1 MALAE
6 SLKKLD
12 NKFKLLEI
20 KDKNTEKILNEK
32 KERELKRQVQVI
44 SQKLEEIY
52 DLRTEIEELK
62 IAEDESPEQVE
73 EWGKEFEARTEHY
86 EQVVESLTN
95 ATATIDND
103 REKVKTELAKQEE
116 ELRMKRRY
124 EEEQRIEEM
133 RLKMREQF
141 SKKHADEKTPVAE
154 GTDVKVKL
162 PKLTITKFKG
172 TSLDWM
178 RFWNQF
184 TAEIDSTKIAGVSKF
199 SYLKELLDPKV
210 KPLIDGLP
218 FTSEGYERAKNI
230 LQTKFGK
237 TSEVITAHV
246 RGIMDLPTVN
256 GSNPAKIHD
265 FFEKLVTHV
274 QAVETMGKLK
284 TINGYVR
291 LLLDRLPGIRSD
303 LVRDDVNW
311 TNWEFPHLVE
321 ALRLWTERNP
331 ISDERKEHT
340 VQRKFD
346 RTLQTRQKQWKPK
359 SCVYCDNEMHK
370 PLNCQHV
377 SSTEARKQVV
387 ARKRLCFNC
396 LGIGH
401 RATECTSKQNCTKC
415 GSRHHSSICDKS
427 QEVASTMMLTTETQH
442 VAYPVAVVKVNGI
455 KCRALLDTGAGS
467 SYASASLINR
477 LGIPAARVENR
488 KIEMMVHTAVRKI
501 QVYNLKI
508 TNLEE
513 DFEMCADISK
523 VDKDVLLSLENPKYE
538 AMVNKYRHLSDLR
551 LNDMD
556 NKSELPVHLV
566 LGTSEYS
573 RIKTAT
579 KPRIGNPGEPV
590 AEYTRLGWT
599 IISPGAELDMSNLF
613 LARSATEDYDRLC
626 SWDVLGIED
635 SPAEYQSTV
644 YEDFK
649 EQLTRSKEGWYET
662 GLLWKVGHP
671 TLSTNEKG
679 SLARLSTLLKK
690 LKRQPDLYQDY
701 NAVIKDYL
709 NQGIVERVS
718 CNAMPHGK
726 VFYIPHKAVVREQ
739 AESTKLR
746 VVFDA
751 SAREDN
757 RSPSLN
763 DCLETGPSLQNL
775 LWNVVVRNRMKPIA
789 LAGDIKKA
797 FLQVRIRGE
806 DRDALRFHWIKDIQT
821 EEVETLR
828 FSRVMFGL
836 TQSPFLLGGT
846 IEQHLAGY
854 GNQAKELIE
863 EIRRSLYVDDLISGG
878 YNSDEVR
885 NFKTKATEIFREAGF
900 ELHKWHSND
909 KELESEDA
917 DETDSEQSY
926 AKQQLGVR
934 PEETKLL
941 GLHWNKASDT
951 IAVSFPAKLGDMTKR
966 GVLQTIAS
974 IYDPLGIV
982 SPITLQ
988 GKLLFR
994 ELCDRGLTWDQ
1005 QLPEDLR
1012 GRWKQFCGNLST
1024 KMEMSR
1030 SLCLYREEIHS
1041 IELHAFGDA
1050 SEKGISAVVYAVT
1063 QQPSGYSVGVIA
1075 ARSRLAKKDTTIPR
1089 LELVSS
1095 HMAAN
1100 LLENVKDALEGL
1112 PVTSTIAWI
1121 DSKVALHWIK
1131 GEGNYKQFVNNRVKK
1146 IRSKEFITWKH
1157 VPGEQNPADVG
1168 SRGCSAT
1175 KLQQQEIWW
1184 KGPLWLIHKDQ
1195 WPEDVTTVPSV
1206 ESETEAR
1213 KVKEVLATTISM
1225 ESGFEDL
1232 IQRFSYKKVIRITA
1246 WIIRF
1251 KENCKSTEKR
1261 RGPLITEE
1269 VCAAKEVWIKRTQE
1283 QVAGSSEFEQHK
1295 SQLRLEMDNRG
1306 IYVCYGRLQG
1316 DYPVYLPTKSA
1327 FTEALV
1333 RNAHLT
1339 TLHGGVGLTI
1349 TKIREHYWV
1358 PKLRQ
1363 LTKKIVKNCFGC
1375 KRFQAVALK
1384 EPPQAS
1390 LPTERTVGERPFQV
1404 IGLDY
1409 AGPLYYKKREKTM
1422 GKAYILLLTC
1432 SLTRAI
1438 CLELLPDQT
1447 LERFLPTLKKFIAR
1461 RGRPEKIY
1469 SDNFSTFVAA
1479 AKWIKKAIQNEA
1491 VHDFLVNNEINWRFN
1506 LSRAPWWGGQFERM
1520 VGLVKQTLYK
1530 NVGRASLTW
1539 DELADLLQDVE
1550 LTLNNRPLGYVEDD
1564 VQMPVLTPNIM
1575 LFGQPNITLEETNG
1589 EIDDRDLRRRARYLN
1604 ECKKKIW
1611 NRWSNEYIRGLRERH
1626 NLLHHGKTN
1635 ALKIGDVMMIKGDE
1649 KNRGHWKLGI
1659 VKELITGRDGVIRG
1673 AKLRAGN
1680 ATLERAVQHLY
1691 PMELQCDDALEK
1703 EDHASQDMELNAD
1716 AKEFR
1721 PRRDAAIAAKLRITD
1736 QMEDEDEEPVV
1747 DW

>member
-73 EWGKEFEARTEHY
+73 EWGKEFEARAEHY

-116 ELRMKRRY
+116 EFRMKRRY

-331 ISDERKEHT
+331 IFDERKEHT
-340 VQRKFD
+340 AQRKFD

-359 SCVYCDNEMHK
+359 SCVYCDNDMHK
-370 PLNCQHV
+370 PINCQHV

-477 LGIPAARVENR
+477 LGIPATRVENR

-513 DFEMCADISK
+513 DFEMCADVSK

-590 AEYTRLGWT
+590 AEYTRLGGT
-599 IISPGAELDMSNLF
+599 IISPGAELDISNLF

-679 SLARLSTLLKK
+679 SLARLSALLKK

-718 CNAMPHGK
+718 CDAMPHGK

-854 GNQAKELIE
+854 GNQARELIE
-863 EIRRSLYVDDLISGG
+863 EIKRSLYVDDLISGG

-885 NFKTKATEIFREAGF
+885 NFKTKATEIFTEAGF

-917 DETDSEQSY
+917 DEADSEQSY

-941 GLHWNKASDT
+941 GLHWNKTSDT

-1012 GRWKQFCGNLST
+1012 SRWKQFCGNLPT
-1024 KMEMSR
+1024 KMEMNR

-1041 IELHAFGDA
+1041 IELHAFGEP
-1050 SEKGISAVVYAVT
+1050 SEKGISAVVYAVA
-1063 QQPSGYSVGVIA
+1063 QPSGYSVGIIA

-1157 VPGEQNPADVG
+1157 VPGEQNRGDVG

-1316 DYPVYLPTKSA
+1316 DYPMYLPTKSA

-1491 VHDFLVNNEINWRFN
+1491 VHDFLANNEINWKFN

-1520 VGLVKQTLYK
+1520 VGLVKQTPYK

-1589 EIDDRDLRRRARYLN
+1589 EIDDRDLRRRARYLK

-1611 NRWSNEYIRGLRERH
+1611 DRWSNEYIRGLRERH
-1626 NLLHHGKTN
+1626 NLQHHGKTN
-1635 ALKIGDVMMIKGDE
+1635 ALKIGDVMLIKGDD

-1680 ATLERAVQHLY
+1680 AILERAVQHLY

-1747 DW
+1747 EW